1 MRILVV
7 RLSALGDVVH
17 AMPAVAGLRRAL
29 PDARIDWL
37 VDERR
42 RELIEMVPVVDR
54 RIVAP
59 RTGRLSG
66 IPHVVRTLRAARYD
80 AAIDFQGLMKSA
92 LLARLS
98 GARRVIGFDRRHLRE
113 RAARWW
119 YTETPPVG
127 EPTHVIEKNLALAAG
142 LGVETRPLEARP
154 FEFPIAP
161 RPSDAVARARA
172 AAGCG
177 AGEPFA
183 LVSPGAAWPS
193 KRWAPDRFGA
203 LADRLRRAH
212 GLSSVVLWGPE
223 ERALAERVSAAS
235 ADAAA
240 PAPPTTIADVV
251 ALARAAAVVVA
262 GDTGPLHVAAAV
274 GAPVVG
280 VYGPSDPRRN
290 GPWSPRDVVVSR
302 RDRCQ
307 CRRRRGRAGA
317 SGVVV
322 RRCAHAPSCMASI
335 PVEEVA
341 RAVARRLGG
350 ANGV

>member
-17 AMPAVAGLRRAL
+17 AMPVAAGLRRAL

-42 RELIEMVPVVDR
+42 RELVELVPAVDR
-54 RIVAP
+54 CIVAP
-59 RTGRLSG
+59 RTGRLAG

-80 AAIDFQGLMKSA
+80 AAIDLQGLMKSA

-127 EPTHVIEKNLALAAG
+127 EPMHVIEKNLALAAG
-142 LGVETRPLEARP
+142 LGVEARPLEGRP

-161 RPSDAVARARA
+161 RPSNAVARARA

-193 KRWAPDRFGA
+193 KRWAPDRFGT
-203 LADRLRRAH
+203 LAERLRRAH
-212 GLSSVVLWGPE
+212 GLSSVVLWGPG

-235 ADAAA
+235 AGAAA

-262 GDTGPLHVAAAV
+262 GDSGPLHVAAAV

-290 GPWSPRDVVVSR
+290 GPWSSRDVVVSR
-302 RDRCQ
+302 SDRCP
-307 CRRRRGRAGA
+307 CRRRRRAGA
-317 SGVVV
+317 AGVVV

>member
-17 AMPAVAGLRRAL
+17 AMPVVAGLRRAL

-42 RELIEMVPVVDR
+42 RELVELVPVVDR
-54 RIVAP
+54 CIVAP
-59 RTGRLSG
+59 RTGRLGG

-80 AAIDFQGLMKSA
+80 AAIDLQGLMKSA

-127 EPTHVIEKNLALAAG
+127 EPMHVIEKNLALAAG
-142 LGVETRPLEARP
+142 LGVEARP

-161 RPSDAVARARA
+161 RPSNAVARARA

-183 LVSPGAAWPS
+183 VVSPGAAWPS

-203 LADRLRRAH
+203 LAERLRRAH
-212 GLSSVVLWGPE
+212 GLASVVLWGPG

-235 ADAAA
+235 AGAGA
-240 PAPPTTIADVV
+240 PAPATTIADVV

-262 GDTGPLHVAAAV
+262 GDTGPLHLAAAV

-290 GPWSPRDVVVSR
+290 GPWSSRDVVVSR
-302 RDRCQ
+302 RDRCP
-307 CRRRRGRAGA
+307 CRRRRAA
-317 SGVVV
+317 APGVVV

-350 ANGV
+350 VNGV